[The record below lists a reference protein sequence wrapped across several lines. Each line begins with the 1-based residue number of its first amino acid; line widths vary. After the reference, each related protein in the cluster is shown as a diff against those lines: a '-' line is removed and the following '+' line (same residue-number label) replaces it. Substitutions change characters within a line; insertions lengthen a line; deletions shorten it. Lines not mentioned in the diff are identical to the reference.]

1 MVAQLLMLFHVRSQG
16 ELAIPKADSSAFIER
31 SRRLDRIYSID
42 ADEAPFCA
50 DGLCC
55 HGRQGVR
62 MPRPHLSQFAL
73 TRSRRLV
80 ALYAAHAKV
89 MCQIDHKTWE
99 LTSLALLVPHK
110 RSNS

>member
-55 HGRQGVR
+55 HGRQCVR
-62 MPRPHLSQFAL
+62 MPRPPAMIRGSFESTQRAQM
-73 TRSRRLV
+73 RQRERV
-80 ALYAAHAKV
+80 RCIEY
-89 MCQIDHKTWE
+89 TWTDGQRTE
-99 LTSLALLVPHK
+99 K
-110 RSNS
+110 RGEERHCG